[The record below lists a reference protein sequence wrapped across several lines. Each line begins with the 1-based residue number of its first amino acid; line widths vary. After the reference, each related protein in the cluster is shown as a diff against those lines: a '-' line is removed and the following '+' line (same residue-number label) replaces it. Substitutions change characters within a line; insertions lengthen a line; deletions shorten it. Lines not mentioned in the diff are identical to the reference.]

1 MTDTEPTPQEENI
14 QVNLT
19 YDELNMIILAL
30 EYSYGQI
37 KQQMDKLPLLH
48 LKNENT
54 RIYERLLEKIK

>member
-1 MTDTEPTPQEENI
+1 MTDTEPTPQEEDI

-48 LKNENT
+48 LNNENT
-54 RIYERLLEKIK
+54 RIYEKLLEKIK